1 MKEYKYSGVNFLTKA
16 WSNLKPF
23 QIITKDQYWKR
34 YLENYDNIS
43 KDKIN
48 WSYKT
53 QPIEM
58 KNTLIPPTKPTRNFD
73 VIECDELLYIPLPY
87 EFFDDYM
94 TSWSEEVCYK
104 YSKTCENKERCDC
117 QNCYPAGY
125 TEHLGVLETKK
136 LIKQNKTWESCSNF
150 RPWSYG
156 NFSSIRDIGL
166 LKPIQNCGTGF
177 PQGGTH
183 RILFMFMSKS
193 DVPCFFNATPP
204 SKYIRGDDYI
214 INGFS
219 PYFSDGKYCSL
230 VLKSKLKKVEFYLNF
245 HYTSFDRNREE
256 KVGEIYYK

>member
-1 MKEYKYSGVNFLTKA
+1 MV
-16 WSNLKPF
+16 
-23 QIITKDQYWKR
+23 
-34 YLENYDNIS
+34 S
-43 KDKIN
+43 K
-48 WSYKT
+48 
-53 QPIEM
+53 
-58 KNTLIPPTKPTRNFD
+58 KN
-73 VIECDELLYIPLPY
+73 
-87 EFFDDYM
+87 
-94 TSWSEEVCYK
+94 
-104 YSKTCENKERCDC
+104 
-117 QNCYPAGY
+117 
-125 TEHLGVLETKK
+125 ETKI

-166 LKPIQNCGTGF
+166 LKPIQYCGTGF

-230 VLKSKLKKVEFYLNF
+230 VLNSKLKKVEFYLNF

>member
-1 MKEYKYSGVNFLTKA
+1 MKEYKYSGVNFLTNA

-34 YLENYDNIS
+34 YLENYENIS

-48 WSYKT
+48 WSCKT
-53 QPIEM
+53 QLIEM
-58 KNTLIPPTKPTRNFD
+58 KNTLIPPTKPTRNLD
-73 VIECDELLYIPLPY
+73 VVECNELLYIPLPY

-117 QNCYPAGY
+117 QNCYPQGY
-125 TEHLGVLETKK
+125 PEHLGFLQTKK
-136 LIKQNKTWESCSNF
+136 LIQQNKTWESDSNF
-150 RPWSYG
+150 RAWSYG

-166 LKPIQNCGTGF
+166 LKPIQNSGTNF

-183 RILFMFMSKS
+183 RILFMFMSQS

-204 SKYIRGDDYI
+204 SRYIQGDDYI

-230 VLKSKLKKVEFYLNF
+230 VLNSKLKKVEFYLNF
-245 HYTSFDRNREE
+245 HYTSFDKDREE